1 MKQKMFF
8 KTFGMQIKLP
18 WVDSILG
25 LDGKVYQIKCNVSS
39 KIKVKEKLFTP
50 KLDNRWKHDGKR
62 KALIVIP
69 NVCKTRKFYMNKDFV
84 HAKDEHLYA
93 NVNKDTIANQV
104 FHSVIT

>member
-25 LDGKVYQIKCNVSS
+25 LDGKVYKIKCNVYS

-50 KLDNRWKHDGKR
+50 KLNNHWKHDVR
-62 KALIVIP
+62 ERL
-69 NVCKTRKFYMNKDFV
+69 
-84 HAKDEHLYA
+84 
-93 NVNKDTIANQV
+93 
-104 FHSVIT
+104 

>member
-25 LDGKVYQIKCNVSS
+25 LDGKVYKIKCNVYS

-50 KLDNRWKHDGKR
+50 KLNNRWKHDVR
-62 KALIVIP
+62 ERL
-69 NVCKTRKFYMNKDFV
+69 
-84 HAKDEHLYA
+84 
-93 NVNKDTIANQV
+93 
-104 FHSVIT
+104 